1 MPLPKIVTPTYT
13 LVIPSTGKKITYR
26 PFLVK
31 EEKVLVMAME
41 SDNMDQV
48 GRAIK
53 DVLSA
58 CINTRGVR
66 VDRLSTFD
74 IEYLFLHIRGKSVGE
89 TIEVMATC
97 PDDGETKVPMTIAI
111 DDIEIQQ
118 DPKHDKDIKLDEN
131 LTLRMRYPSLS
142 EFVDQNFGEG
152 GDKVTQSFDVIA
164 SCIDMIF
171 SDEET
176 WNAKDHS
183 KKEWN
188 AFVETLPS
196 QSFKKIESF
205 FNTMPKLSH
214 SVTVQNPNTGV
225 ESQVILEGLASFFT

>member
-13 LVIPSTGKKITYR
+13 LVIPSSGKKITYR

-53 DVLSA
+53 DVLTA
-58 CINTRGVR
+58 CINTRGIR
-66 VDRLSTFD
+66 VDKLSTFD
-74 IEYLFLHIRGKSVGE
+74 IEYLFLHVRGKSVGE
-89 TIEVMATC
+89 TKVAISVSIDEIGIIEN
-97 PDDGETKVPMTIAI
+97 PE
-111 DDIEIQQ
+111 
-118 DPKHDKDIKLDEN
+118 HNKDIKLDDN

-142 EFVDQNFGEG
+142 EFVNQNFGES
-152 GDKVTQSFDVIA
+152 DQVTASFEVIA

-171 SDEET
+171 TDEET
-176 WNAKDHS
+176 WSAKDHS
-183 KKEWN
+183 KKEWL

-196 QSFKKIESF
+196 NSFKQVEKF
-205 FNTMPKLSH
+205 FNTMPKLQH
-214 SVTVQNPNTGV
+214 SVMITNPNTKV
-225 ESQVILEGLASFFT
+225 ESEVKLEGLAAFFS